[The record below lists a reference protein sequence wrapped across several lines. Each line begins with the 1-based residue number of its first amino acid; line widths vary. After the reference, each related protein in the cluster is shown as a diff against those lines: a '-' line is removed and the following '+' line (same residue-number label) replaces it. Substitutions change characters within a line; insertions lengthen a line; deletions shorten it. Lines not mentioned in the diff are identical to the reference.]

1 MIIIARA
8 ALDWRLIL
16 WVVCVSAIM
25 IAEIKKIIKES
36 EIMK

>member
-1 MIIIARA
+1 MS
-8 ALDWRLIL
+8 LTWPT
-16 WVVCVSAIM
+16 VCVSSIL

>member
-1 MIIIARA
+1 
-8 ALDWRLIL
+8 L
-16 WVVCVSAIM
+16 